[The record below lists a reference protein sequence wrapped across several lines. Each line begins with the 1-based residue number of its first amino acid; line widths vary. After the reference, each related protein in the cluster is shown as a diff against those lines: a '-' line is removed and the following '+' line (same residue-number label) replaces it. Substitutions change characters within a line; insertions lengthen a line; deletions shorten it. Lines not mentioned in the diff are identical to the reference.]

1 MTGLVEPYPSEMPK
15 IHHAFAQL
23 QRRFSSTRF
32 TDSSVEEFQ
41 RAAVE
46 LFGAV
51 GFEVD
56 VAWDQVYKN
65 GRPTETYMPEVTISG
80 RVRNED
86 EVDHDRMKHEIRAG
100 LADGKVGVVDPNT
113 GDWREDSKK
122 KMIL

>member
-1 MTGLVEPYPSEMPK
+1 MTGFVEPYPSEMPK

-23 QRRFSSTRF
+23 QRRFSNTRF
-32 TDSSVEEFQ
+32 SDSSVEEFQ

-56 VAWDQVYKN
+56 VAWDQVYKD

-80 RVRNED
+80 RVRNET
-86 EVDHDRMKHEIRAG
+86 ETDHDRMRYDIVRG
-100 LADGKVGVVDPNT
+100 LADGKPGYV
-113 GDWREDSKK
+113 REDGTLREDPKSKN
-122 KMIL
+122 IL